1 MARRKK
7 SIVSWKKVLG
17 ITKAKRDFARKTGIP
32 TTKSGR
38 QAKLGRAM
46 GCSVVLAA
54 GAGLL
59 LVLAAGVWTALP
71 RLLV

>member
-7 SIVSWKKVLG
+7 SVVSWNKVLG
-17 ITKAKRDFARKTGIP
+17 VTKAKRDFARMTGIP
-32 TTKSGR
+32 TTRSGR

-54 GAGLL
+54 GAGVV
-59 LVLAAGVWTALP
+59 LVLVAGAWVAFPSALA
-71 RLLV
+71 

>member
-7 SIVSWKKVLG
+7 SIVSWNKVLG

-32 TTKSGR
+32 TSKSGR
-38 QAKLGRAM
+38 QAKIGRAM

-54 GAGLL
+54 GAGVLL
-59 LVLAAGVWTALP
+59 ALSAGAWLALP
-71 RLLV
+71 RLVA